1 METLSKSGF
10 YFFKRLD
17 TSHIITEHWYTGL
30 RLIYDEEGDTYTADE
45 PVL

>member
-10 YFFKRLD
+10 YFLRRID
-17 TSHIITEHWYTGL
+17 TSHIMMEHWYTGL
-30 RLIYDEEGDTYTADE
+30 HLIYDEENDTYTADE